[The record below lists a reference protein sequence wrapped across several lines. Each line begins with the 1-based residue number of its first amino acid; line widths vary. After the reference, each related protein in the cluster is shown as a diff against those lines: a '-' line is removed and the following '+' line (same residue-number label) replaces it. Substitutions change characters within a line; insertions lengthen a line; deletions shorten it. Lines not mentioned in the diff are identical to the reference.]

1 MYYVCMYLVY
11 ILATAWHFR
20 TQLPFHTHDNTT
32 QHIGTHSEWAQVA
45 QCMVWLWRYGCE
57 NQKSNRKRNEA
68 KQHTACKPNCEWGK
82 MMRMCVWSMNFAR
95 NNVDCFAQ
103 MKQYVEQCFLI
114 IPFGF
119 VYKWRCLLSVL
130 TPQYLLAMYATCVSM
145 FYQIYKHISYVY
157 ECLVYEIHW
166 SLLCCEF
173 VIGNVW

>member
-1 MYYVCMYLVY
+1 MYLVY

-20 TQLPFHTHDNTT
+20 TQLSFHTHDNTT
-32 QHIGTHSEWAQVA
+32 HRYTPNEHKWQV
-45 QCMVWLWRYGCE
+45 YGLTLAIWM
-57 NQKSNRKRNEA
+57 RKPKIEPKTKRSKA
-68 KQHTACKPNCEWGK
+68 KQHTACEPNSEWSK

-166 SLLCCEF
+166 SPLCCEF

>member
-1 MYYVCMYLVY
+1 MYYLVY

-20 TQLPFHTHDNTT
+20 TQHTSIPHARQHNTSV
-32 QHIGTHSEWAQVA
+32 HFEWAQVA
-45 QCMVWLWRYGCE
+45 SVHMVWLWRYGCE

-68 KQHTACKPNCEWGK
+68 KQHTACEPNSELRK

-130 TPQYLLAMYATCVSM
+130 TPQYLLAMYETCVSM

-166 SLLCCEF
+166 SPLCCEF